1 MFFFSNRPKHPTKV
15 HVWAGISLRGR
26 TGICIFEGV
35 MDRYLYVEILEK
47 TLLPF
52 IEDVYPDSHRF
63 MADNDPKHTSRHAK
77 RFLDENNIN
86 WWRTPAE
93 SPDLNPIENLWHE
106 LKEYIRR
113 EIKPKKKEELVD
125 GIMQFWETVDVNK
138 CTKYIRHIFKVIPK
152 VIELNG
158 EPTGY

>member
-1 MFFFSNRPKHPTKV
+1 
-15 HVWAGISLRGR
+15 
-26 TGICIFEGV
+26 
-35 MDRYLYVEILEK
+35 MDCYLYVEILEK

-52 IEDVYPDSHRF
+52 IRDIYPDSHRF
-63 MADNDPKHTSRHAK
+63 MADDDPKHTSCHAK
-77 RFLDENNIN
+77 QFLVNNDVK
-86 WWRTPAE
+86 WWNTPAE

-113 EIKPKKKEELVD
+113 EVKPKNKEDLVD
-125 GIMQFWETVDVNK
+125 GIMQFWETVDVIK
-138 CTKYIRHIFKVIPK
+138 CRKYIQHIFKVIPK